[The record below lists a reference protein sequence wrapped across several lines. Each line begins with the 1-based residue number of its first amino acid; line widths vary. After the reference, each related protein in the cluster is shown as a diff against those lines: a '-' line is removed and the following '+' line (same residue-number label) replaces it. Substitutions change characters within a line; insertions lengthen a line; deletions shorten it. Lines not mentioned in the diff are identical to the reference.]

1 MGTQPKK
8 TPCLCASAQTDT
20 ASSSPAFADVQDT
33 RVNLFFPPVSP
44 VFSEH
49 ESGVNGEHISL
60 GCPPGLQRRSI
71 TLALCEVLQ
80 SLVLCTC
87 SNLRSCSMAVD
98 SSSSHC
104 KPSLPCKTL
113 KPAGEFL
120 PCPAA
125 ENFLQHLHEA
135 STSAAIQRCGGSV
148 SCWHFP
154 QGLLQASQKQ
164 NQNEFCG
171 PGAVCS
177 CLETGRSR
185 GELGSGRW
193 RHGRGLGAASAALR
207 EGEGLKVSPATGSP
221 LLGAD

>member
-1 MGTQPKK
+1 M
-8 TPCLCASAQTDT
+8 
-20 ASSSPAFADVQDT
+20 AF
-33 RVNLFFPPVSP
+33 
-44 VFSEH
+44 
-49 ESGVNGEHISL
+49 
-60 GCPPGLQRRSI
+60 
-71 TLALCEVLQ
+71 
-80 SLVLCTC
+80 
-87 SNLRSCSMAVD
+87 D

-164 NQNEFCG
+164 NQNEFCS

-193 RHGRGLGAASAALR
+193 RHGRALGAASAAPR

-221 LLGAD
+221 LLGLSAYGWVRRWSLHIFTTCGHPVLNLPLGTVFFSKPGINVPI